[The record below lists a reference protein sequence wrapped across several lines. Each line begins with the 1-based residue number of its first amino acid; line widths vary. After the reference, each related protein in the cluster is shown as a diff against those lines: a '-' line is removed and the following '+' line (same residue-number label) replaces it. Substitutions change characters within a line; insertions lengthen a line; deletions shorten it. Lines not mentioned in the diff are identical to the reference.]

1 MTTFLDPRQRDAV
14 LLLGAF
20 HSMPHAQFSLGLMVY
35 TDDAD
40 ELIAAL
46 HARRWV
52 KRQPATKHQRER
64 YGQDVALALTPAGR
78 MAWKRLLNEGRK
90 TRQRRAA

>member
-1 MTTFLDPRQRDAV
+1 MTAFLDARQRDAV

-20 HSMPHAQFSLGLMVY
+20 HSMPHAQFSLGLLVY

-52 KRQPATKHQRER
+52 KRQPASQHQRER
-64 YGQDVALALTPAGR
+64 YGQDTALTLTPAGR
-78 MAWKRLLNEGRK
+78 MAWKRLLDEQRK